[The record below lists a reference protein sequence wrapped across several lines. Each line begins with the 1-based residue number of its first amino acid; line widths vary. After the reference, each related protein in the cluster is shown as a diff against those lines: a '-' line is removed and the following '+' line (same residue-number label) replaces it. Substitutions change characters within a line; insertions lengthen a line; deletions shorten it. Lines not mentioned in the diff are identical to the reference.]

1 MKSKEEILKKY
12 QDNIRLQYNLI
23 NKIQKENLYE
33 DKYMMSIYHEA
44 RGVQTGLEFVLDESD
59 INEID
64 WENFEPWKT
73 GK

>member
-23 NKIQKENLYE
+23 RKIKKENLQE

-44 RGVQTGLEFVLDESD
+44 RGVQTGLEFVLDQKD
-59 INEID
+59 LDEID
-64 WENFEPWKT
+64 WKVE
-73 GK
+73 